1 MERPAH
7 KQWNQ
12 LDVTGIIRRR
22 RGFNAGFAV
31 AFFIPDVGLDFSDS
45 LNKADLLNEWRQTE
59 VGIMKRH
66 SGFKM
71 WMWWDPNG
79 VWWSARVRPMWNR
92 C

>member
-1 MERPAH
+1 M
-7 KQWNQ
+7 
-12 LDVTGIIRRR
+12 GI
-22 RGFNAGFAV
+22 
-31 AFFIPDVGLDFSDS
+31 DFSDS

-59 VGIMKRH
+59 VGIMERH

-79 VWWSARVRPMWNR
+79 VWWSARVRLMSNR

>member
-1 MERPAH
+1 M
-7 KQWNQ
+7 
-12 LDVTGIIRRR
+12 LLGSYGDVVSSTLVLLLPFLFQMWGGEVGI
-22 RGFNAGFAV
+22 
-31 AFFIPDVGLDFSDS
+31 DFSDS

-59 VGIMKRH
+59 VGIMERH

-79 VWWSARVRPMWNR
+79 VWWSARVRLMSNR